1 VELCISFVQEYSLAP
16 FAPLLSYDFR
26 SLPAAGVDFGDV
38 VLGEGKTGHPGQEI
52 FELALGVENLEADPV
67 SAPGIVLKT
76 PYPPSGWPAG
86 ESAPS
91 NSQATAS

>member
-1 VELCISFVQEYSLAP
+1 MAP
-16 FAPLLSYDFR
+16 FAPLLSYDYR